1 MSAGAA
7 YQAGS
12 AGAAARYHVLDGVRG
27 IAAFV
32 VVLYHYLIDPTKY
45 PFVTS
50 SYIAVDLFFILS
62 GFVIYHTY
70 AEKLRAGMTARVFVK
85 LRFARLAPTVAA
97 GIVLG
102 AIATLAFYRVT
113 GQTLDPVRFAIDNV
127 GNVFFIPDLL
137 DYDLPLAGN
146 VSLFPSN
153 HPLWSIFFE
162 FIASLCFIWLV
173 RLPKWALIAGSV
185 AMFGILV
192 AGCIHVANST
202 GGIPVPAVGWSWGTF
217 LLGFPRLLSAFM
229 GGMVICALTQ
239 DTANAAARVQRP
251 VSAGLVPTLALYA
264 ATLVVLMFPFQLSH
278 VYPFV
283 AIAVFCPLLIV
294 VGSRVQP
301 KSRWLVTAS
310 DWLGQ
315 LSFPLYCV
323 HVPVRTL
330 VQSIVG
336 DGFWML
342 QVIASIFLSVLVS
355 ILLLKLL
362 DWSRARHGVSSL
374 LRPITG

>member
-1 MSAGAA
+1 MSAGVSH
-7 YQAGS
+7 QAGS
-12 AGAAARYHVLDGVRG
+12 AGSERRYHVLDGVRG

-45 PFVTS
+45 PFVS
-50 SYIAVDLFFILS
+50 NSYIAVDLFFILS

-70 AEKLRAGMTARVFVK
+70 AAKIRGGMKAGVFVN

-97 GIVLG
+97 GVVLG
-102 AIATLAFYRVT
+102 AIATLAFYRAT
-113 GQTLDPVRFAIDNV
+113 GQTLDPVRFALDSA
-127 GNVFFIPDLL
+127 GNVLFIPDVL
-137 DYDLPLAGN
+137 DYDLPLTGN

-173 RLPKWALIAGSV
+173 RLPKWILIAGSF
-185 AMFGILV
+185 AMFCV
-192 AGCIHVANST
+192 MVSGCIYLANGT
-202 GGIPVPAVGWSWGTF
+202 DGIAAPAVGWSWGTF

-229 GGMVICALTQ
+229 GGMMICALTQ
-239 DTANAAARVQRP
+239 DRASGAARLLP
-251 VSAGLVPTLALYA
+251 VSGGLIPTLALYA
-264 ATLVVLMFPFQLSH
+264 ATLVVLMFPFKLSN
-278 VYPFV
+278 VYPFI
-283 AIAVFCPLLIV
+283 AIAVFCPLLIAA
-294 VGSRVQP
+294 GSRMQP

-330 VQSIVG
+330 VQSVVG

-342 QVIASIFLSVLVS
+342 QIIVSIILSVLLS
-355 ILLLKLL
+355 MLLLRLL
-362 DWSRARHGVSSL
+362 DRSRARHRVSSIL
-374 LRPITG
+374 KPITG